1 MNVTQVIGVTYD
13 ENVWQSKIVWEN
25 SDFGLEKVEKWL
37 WNLSKMKSGTPVWC
51 TSCPYASSQDLHIGT
66 SIILMLYVSKP

>member
-37 WNLSKMKSGTPVWC
+37 
-51 TSCPYASSQDLHIGT
+51 
-66 SIILMLYVSKP
+66 